1 MSDWKESFGE
11 DNLLK
16 GFKLYY
22 TRPYVSFKKNKD
34 DYSATVSEND
44 AVYRVRYDRDDK
56 TIYNITCTCSSPF
69 CAHAAAG
76 LYAIEKIDKD
86 VTIGKKKEMKEAE
99 ETVPSKPQSQGYVT
113 LTTYDDG
120 NPHYLSF
127 GNSLSVYK
135 PSVETY
141 NKALRILDTNN
152 ITVDKISVYRKDEEK
167 VLSYSAY
174 VWDER
179 RNKADVTIVLGQDGI
194 ESISCDDADSRYT
207 KSYLSKVCMNYD
219 RNNQGV
225 IELCVH
231 KTAALLSLIQYI
243 QDNMDVVDYSDIS
256 AIEFVNNFKK
266 DKKTINLVDDTASG
280 FSCDIEPVI
289 EENHKYVTCSL
300 ILRVEGINGKFYK
313 TRDIEKLKK
322 AIEEKKE
329 FTVAKNNTVDFSRT
343 ELTSRAKKVME
354 FVREAEIN
362 LLLKTRNDYYS
373 SHLRED
379 IRLDLNLDKFFTLLN
394 GEKVIYHEM
403 PLLGFKEVDPV
414 FNMKITKLEDR
425 NRVVGITVSGEISG
439 RYRTRDYTYWF
450 QDGYLKRTRSSKL
463 GSAKALQDMADSNG
477 YFSFDIGMKLID
489 NFYQR
494 VLPEL
499 RKYGKVED
507 TAIEELEDKLKEPP
521 RAVFYIDI
529 ERGVIICRATIRS
542 EGGEEELK
550 PRYFDSTNKHSTQYG
565 GLEDEMKETLNTVL
579 TGPFTLNDA
588 WSVKNDNDS
597 VYTFIRS
604 GINTL
609 LDMGEV
615 NVSDSVKKIIVKRLD
630 TFSAHFDID
639 EKNDSLLNLSIDL
652 GDLTIDELV
661 EILESYNKKKRYHRL
676 KSGVFISL
684 EGTNLDSL
692 RDLFLS
698 SGLDIKSFTNGK
710 MHLPLYRAL
719 YLDQILQTQNG
730 VNYDPGQRFR
740 RLLKEFK
747 TINESEYEVPSSL
760 SSLLRPYQRDAYR
773 WMRVLFDHGFGGIL
787 ADDMG
792 LGKTLEAL
800 TLLLSLK
807 EEGQGGPTL
816 IVTPASLVFNW
827 KKEAQKFTPALDAV
841 AVTGTQKEREKII
854 SSYDKYDI
862 LITSYDLLKRDIAL
876 YEGLVFNV
884 EIIDEAQFIKNH
896 NTAQAKAVRAIC
908 AKHRLALTGTPIE
921 NRLLELWSI
930 FEYLMPGFLFN
941 QENFKRYISNPI
953 EKSGDK
959 DAASRLKKL
968 TGPFILRRIKSD
980 VLKDLPEKI
989 EETRIS
995 VMDGEQKRLY
1005 LAELAKIKGLL
1016 DESEKYYKEKIEILA
1031 ELTRIRQ
1038 ICCDPTLLYP
1048 SYSGESAKREAT
1060 MDLVKS
1066 ALDGGHKILL
1076 FSQFT
1081 SMLALLEKDLNA
1093 EGISYYKITGETG
1106 KARRLELVD
1115 AFNSDDTPVFLI
1127 SLKAGGT
1134 GLNLTS
1140 ADIVIHYDPWWNTAV
1155 QNQATDRAH
1164 RIGQTK
1170 RVTVY
1175 KMICEDT
1182 IEEKIVKLQESK
1194 KNLADEIV
1202 STDNMSLSSL
1212 SKEDLMDLLS
1222 ISKMR

>member
-1 MSDWKESFGE
+1 MSNWKESFSNE
-11 DNLLK
+11 SLSK
-16 GFKLYY
+16 GLELYN
-22 TRPYVSFKKNKD
+22 RPPYISFKPNKD
-34 DYSATVSEND
+34 DYSVTVSENGT
-44 AVYRVRYDRDDK
+44 VYRVKYDRYDN
-56 TIYNITCTCSSPF
+56 TIYNITCTCASPF

-76 LYAIEKIDKD
+76 LYGIEKIVKN
-86 VTIGKKKEMKEAE
+86 VTIGKKEVKVEKEV
-99 ETVPSKPQSQGYVT
+99 VPPKPQSVGYVT

-135 PSVETY
+135 PTVETY

-152 ITVDKISVYRKDEEK
+152 ITVGKISVYKRDEEK

-179 RNKADVTIVLGQDGI
+179 RNKADVTIELGQDGI
-194 ESISCDDADSRYT
+194 ESISCEDADSKYT
-207 KSYLSKVCMNYD
+207 KSYLSKVCMYYD

-243 QDNMDVVDYSDIS
+243 QDNMDVVDYSDVA
-256 AIEFVNNFKK
+256 AIDFVNNFKK
-266 DKKTINLVDDTASG
+266 EKKTINLVDDDASE

-289 EENHKYVTCSL
+289 EEDNKYGRGFV
-300 ILRVEGINGKFYK
+300 ILRAEGINGKFYK
-313 TRDIEKLKK
+313 VRDIEKLKK

-329 FTVAKNNTVDFSRT
+329 FTVAKNNIVDFNRT
-343 ELTSRAKKVME
+343 ELTPRAKKVME
-354 FVREAEIN
+354 FVKEAEIN
-362 LLLKTRNDYYS
+362 LLLRTRNDYYS
-373 SHLRED
+373 GHLRED
-379 IRLDLNLDKFFTLLN
+379 ISLDQNLDKFFTLLN
-394 GEKVIYHEM
+394 GEKVIYREM

-425 NRVVGITVSGEISG
+425 NKVVGITVSGEISG
-439 RYRTRDYTYWF
+439 RYRTPDYTYWF
-450 QDGYLKRTRSSKL
+450 QDGYLKRTKSSKL
-463 GSAKALQDMADSNG
+463 GSAKALQNMADSNG

-499 RKYGKVED
+499 RKYGKIED

-529 ERGVIICRATIRS
+529 ERGVIICRATIRA
-542 EGGEEELK
+542 EGKETELK
-550 PRYFDSTNKHSTQYG
+550 PRYYYNSTSRSTQYT
-565 GLEDEMKETLNTVL
+565 GLEEEMRETLNAVL
-579 TGPFTLNDA
+579 TGPITLDDA
-588 WSVKNDNDS
+588 WSVKDDNDS

-609 LDMGEV
+609 LDVGEV

-630 TFSAHFDID
+630 TFAAHFDID
-639 EKNDSLLNLSIDL
+639 EKDDSLLNLSIDL

-807 EEGQGGPTL
+807 EEGKGGPTL

-827 KKEAQKFTPALDAV
+827 KKEAKKFTPSLDAV

-854 SSYDKYDI
+854 ADYEKYDI

-876 YEGLVFNV
+876 YEGLSFNI

-896 NTAQAKAVRAIC
+896 NTAQAKAVRVVG

-941 QENFKRYISNPI
+941 QESFKRYISNPI

-1005 LAELAKIKGLL
+1005 LAEVAKVKGLL
-1016 DESEKYYKEKIEILA
+1016 DESEKYSKEKIEILA

-1048 SYSGESAKREAT
+1048 SYDGESAKREAT

-1081 SMLALLEKDLNA
+1081 SMLSLLEKDLNA

-1202 STDNMSLSSL
+1202 STDNMSLSTL